1 MALTHWIAAASNR
14 GVPNSVL
21 IQQFG
26 DEDYEIL
33 VRERRLSRRNEFAAV
48 NRFGGY
54 ARRVLTSKADELT
67 LRGDYN
73 QTLWAG
79 AQRTDVDKGVDAF
92 GPVLYYLDQSTIVRY
107 GARRNRRRGTGVADG
122 DFQVY
127 SFDTARWIVT
137 AVNIDDQEPYEQIF
151 QRRNWEITL
160 ARVA

>member
-1 MALTHWIAAASNR
+1 MALTHFIVPASNR
-14 GVPNSVL
+14 GIPNAVL
-21 IQQFG
+21 QMTFG

-48 NRFGGY
+48 HRFGGY

-79 AQRTDVDKGVDAF
+79 AQRTDGDKGVDAF
-92 GPVLYYLDQSTIVRY
+92 GPLAYYLSESTIVRY

-122 DFQVY
+122 DFQIY

-137 AVNIDDQEPYEQIF
+137 ALEIDDTEPYNQVF
-151 QRRNWEITL
+151 QRRNWSVTL
-160 ARVA
+160 TRVA